1 MTMTASVPATP
12 VPARNAVSAK
22 PGPFTVE
29 TVLEVKH
36 FTDRL
41 FSFRLTRPAAFRFRS
56 GEFVMIGLPKQDG
69 KPLLRAY
76 SIASPFWDEA
86 LDFYSIKV
94 ADGPLTSRLQH
105 IQPGDEVLLGRK
117 PTGTLVLDALKP
129 GKRLYMIS
137 TGTGIAPFA
146 SLIRDP
152 ETYEKFDEVILT
164 HTCRQLD
171 ELRYGEE
178 LVAATMDD
186 ELIGE
191 MAREKLVHF
200 TSVTRDEG
208 PVKGRVTD
216 MIRSGELATRLGV
229 PALDPA
235 VDRVMI
241 CGSEGLLKDV
251 KQICLDAN
259 FIEGSNAAPA
269 DFVIEKAFVATD

>member
-1 MTMTASVPATP
+1 MNDMTMTST
-12 VPARNAVSAK
+12 ARVKNAISAK
-22 PGPFTVE
+22 PGPYTIE

-36 FTDRL
+36 YTDRL
-41 FSFRLTRPAAFRFRS
+41 FWFRITRPDAFRFRS
-56 GEFVMIGLPKQDG
+56 GEFVMIGLPKEDG

-105 IQPGDEVLLGRK
+105 IQPGDQVLLGRK

-152 ETYEKFDEVILT
+152 ETYEKFDQVILT
-164 HTCRQLD
+164 HTCRESA
-171 ELRYGEE
+171 ELTYGNA
-178 LVAATMDD
+178 LVEAVKSD

-191 MAREKLVHF
+191 MAQEKLVHF
-200 TSVTRDEG
+200 ASTTREDS

-216 MIRSGELATRLGV
+216 LIESGELFGHLNV
-229 PALDPA
+229 PPLDPE

-241 CGSEGLLKDV
+241 CGSEGLLKDTR
-251 KQICLDAN
+251 QICLDRG

-269 DFVIEKAFVATD
+269 DFVVEKAFVAT

>member
-1 MTMTASVPATP
+1 MNDMTMTSI
-12 VPARNAVSAK
+12 ARVKNAISAK
-22 PGPFTVE
+22 PGPYTIE

-36 FTDRL
+36 YTDRL
-41 FSFRLTRPAAFRFRS
+41 FWFRITRPDAFRFRS
-56 GEFVMIGLPKQDG
+56 GEFVMIGLPKEDG

-105 IQPGDEVLLGRK
+105 IQPGDQVLLGRK

-152 ETYEKFDEVILT
+152 ETYEKFDQVILT
-164 HTCRQLD
+164 HTCRESA
-171 ELRYGEE
+171 ELTYGNA
-178 LVAATMDD
+178 LVEAVKSD

-191 MAREKLVHF
+191 MAQEKLVHF
-200 TSVTRDEG
+200 ASTTREDS

-216 MIRSGELATRLGV
+216 LIESGELFGHLNV
-229 PALDPA
+229 PPLDPA

-241 CGSEGLLKDV
+241 CGSEGLLKDTR
-251 KQICLDAN
+251 QICLDRG

-269 DFVIEKAFVATD
+269 DFVVEKAFVAT

>member
-1 MTMTASVPATP
+1 MNAMTTP
-12 VPARNAVSAK
+12 TPARPANTISAK

-36 FTDRL
+36 YTDRL
-41 FSFRLTRPAAFRFRS
+41 FSFRITRPDAFRFRS
-56 GEFVMIGLPKQDG
+56 GEFIMIGLPKEDG

-76 SIASPFWDEA
+76 SLASPFWDEA

-105 IQPGDEVLLGRK
+105 IQPGDQLLLGKK

-152 ETYEKFDEVILT
+152 ETYEKFDEIILT
-164 HTCRQLD
+164 HTCRESD
-171 ELRYGEE
+171 ELVYGNE
-178 LVAATMDD
+178 LVEAVKSD

-191 MAREKLVHF
+191 FAREKLVHF
-200 TSVTRDEG
+200 TSTTRDDG

-216 MIRSGELATRLGV
+216 MINSGELFERLGV
-229 PALDPA
+229 PPLDPE

-241 CGSEGLLKDV
+241 CGSEGLLKDT
-251 KQICLDAN
+251 KQICLDRG

-269 DFVIEKAFVATD
+269 DFVVEKAFVAT